1 MGTRQSIIKP
11 NNLEVIVE
19 SSKEK
24 KDPQISISDTSSSSS
39 SRSRSPANLQVEDTK
54 KNLDLEAA
62 GLHPALLAQLQAATA
77 NKNLKRRASIANL
90 N

>member
-1 MGTRQSIIKP
+1 
-11 NNLEVIVE
+11 LLV
-19 SSKEK
+19 
-24 KDPQISISDTSSSSS
+24 KDPS
-39 SRSRSPANLQVEDTK
+39 

-77 NKNLKRRASIANL
+77 NKNLKRRASIANT